1 MVQSDVLS
9 AWDNI
14 LIVFFSYMTVDRIY
28 SENTTSCLI
37 ILTLLL
43 GLGSGAQRLYAA
55 ALHFP
60 QRGVRQPLRPEGA
73 LHLHQQVLHGDHGH
87 PGREPQRQEAGPG
100 TQTEVCGDVSL
111 SPAEHLLSFNNFV
124 WF

>member
-1 MVQSDVLS
+1 MLT
-9 AWDNI
+9 
-14 LIVFFSYMTVDRIY
+14 LFFS
-28 SENTTSCLI
+28 
-37 ILTLLL
+37 

-55 ALHFP
+55 ALHLP

-73 LHLHQQVLHGDHGH
+73 LHLHQQVLHRDHGH
-87 PGREPQRQEAGPG
+87 PGREPQRPEAGTW

-111 SPAEHLLSFNNFV
+111 SPAEHLLGFNNFV

>member
-1 MVQSDVLS
+1 M
-9 AWDNI
+9 
-14 LIVFFSYMTVDRIY
+14 
-28 SENTTSCLI
+28 
-37 ILTLLL
+37 
-43 GLGSGAQRLYAA
+43 YAA
-55 ALHFP
+55 ALHLP

-87 PGREPQRQEAGPG
+87 PGREPQRQEAGAGP
-100 TQTEVCGDVSL
+100 QAEVCSDVSL